1 VLYVD
6 DDFLETKL
14 FDPEHTRGK
23 RVIHI
28 ASELATIDEYEAL
41 REEKRRRIEEG
52 TLMDEVDTEIARGLG
67 RLLSYSDEAIEKLL
81 SRYRK
86 V

>member
-1 VLYVD
+1 VD
-6 DDFLETKL
+6 DDFLETRL

-28 ASELATIDEYEAL
+28 ASEQATIDEYKAL
-41 REEKRRRIEEG
+41 REEKRRCAEEG
-52 TLMDEVDTEIARGLG
+52 TLTDEVEIEIARGLG

-81 SRYRK
+81 SRHQKGRT
-86 V
+86 